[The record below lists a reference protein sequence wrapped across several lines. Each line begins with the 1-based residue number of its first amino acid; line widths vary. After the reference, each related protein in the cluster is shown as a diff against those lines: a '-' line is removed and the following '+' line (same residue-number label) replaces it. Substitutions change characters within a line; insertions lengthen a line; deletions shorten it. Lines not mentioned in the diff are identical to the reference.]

1 MTSAGIILPV
11 LVMYPTLDPA
21 LVCVAIGAGAIG
33 ASHVND
39 SGFWIVKEYFG
50 MSLPDMFKSYTVS
63 TCIAAVVGLA
73 GILLLAQVVG

>member
-1 MTSAGIILPV
+1 M
-11 LVMYPTLDPA
+11 
-21 LVCVAIGAGAIG
+21 G

-63 TCIAAVVGLA
+63 VCIAAVIGLFATLALAKIVG
-73 GILLLAQVVG
+73 